1 MSSIS
6 RSSLLLAILCSICL
20 TDVSR
25 GAPIRRVRPVPGQ
38 AGMVNL
44 PYMTSDSQG
53 NQWMVYQPGTLQMQ
67 GNMPV
72 YSQAAQITINGN
84 QPGMQHN
91 VARLDDKNN
100 ELILENMVVGTL
112 TLTRRMQ
119 FNAEECYVRV
129 VDIIKNP
136 QGQDQQ
142 INVQITSNLNF
153 GVQS

>member
-72 YSQAAQITINGN
+72 YSQAAQLTHSSTHPFSQGRASCLTTLLLSMR
-84 QPGMQHN
+84 QPELRNLDLSQH
-91 VARLDDKNN
+91 A
-100 ELILENMVVGTL
+100 
-112 TLTRRMQ
+112 
-119 FNAEECYVRV
+119 
-129 VDIIKNP
+129 
-136 QGQDQQ
+136 
-142 INVQITSNLNF
+142 
-153 GVQS
+153 